1 MDIGIAAA
9 YLTAEAAAQGLG
21 SCMLGW
27 FDDEKLRALCSL
39 DSPVRLVVTLGYPAP
54 EDTLRQKKRKSLD
67 ELVQTIQ
74 KA

>member
-1 MDIGIAAA
+1 
-9 YLTAEAAAQGLG
+9 
-21 SCMLGW
+21 MLGW